1 MMKLKK
7 WSKKAILLAASLG
20 VIWGTSLTA
29 FAFVPDDVNAEVQT
43 EAVQEEAAPTET
55 PETAPPETP
64 ETTPEGNGQALTE
77 PGNGQVQDNI
87 KDGSSKEFY
96 TITTANNNTYYLVI
110 DHSSTIDNVYML
122 SRIDENDLKD
132 FVDESITETPQTP
145 PSVII
150 DEPETEK
157 PAVETEPE
165 KEAAEQTVP
174 SGGMILLGLFAAGL
188 FGVGAYVYFKVYKP
202 RQEAEDTES
211 EHMET
216 EMFVTVNEDEEA
228 KKRQSSEAEQ
238 DSEEE

>member
-43 EAVQEEAAPTET
+43 ESVQGETAPTET
-55 PETAPPETP
+55 PETAPSETP

-157 PAVETEPE
+157 TAVETEPE
-165 KEAAEQTVP
+165 KEAAEQTAP
-174 SGGMILLGLFAAGL
+174 SGSMILFGLLAAGL
-188 FGVGAYVYFKVYKP
+188 LGVGAYVYFKIYKP

>member
-7 WSKKAILLAASLG
+7 WSKKAALLAASLG

-43 EAVQEEAAPTET
+43 ESVQEETAPTET
-55 PETAPPETP
+55 PETAPSETP

-157 PAVETEPE
+157 PAVEAEPE
-165 KEAAEQTVP
+165 KEAAEQTAP
-174 SGGMILLGLFAAGL
+174 SGSMILFGLLAAGL
-188 FGVGAYVYFKVYKP
+188 LGVGAYVYFKIYKP
-202 RQEAEDTES
+202 SQEAEDTES

>member
-7 WSKKAILLAASLG
+7 WSKKAVLLAASLG

-29 FAFVPDDVNAEVQT
+29 FAFVPDDVNAEGQT
-43 EAVQEEAAPTET
+43 ESVQGETASTET
-55 PETAPPETP
+55 PETAPSETP
-64 ETTPEGNGQALTE
+64 ETTSEGNGQALTE

-165 KEAAEQTVP
+165 KEAAEQKAP
-174 SGGMILLGLFAAGL
+174 SGSMILFGLLAAGL
-188 FGVGAYVYFKVYKP
+188 LGVGAYVYFKIYKP

-228 KKRQSSEAEQ
+228 KRRQSSEAEQ